1 MWRKNCGPHA
11 LTDLRQKLQEE
22 KAFFIIFPEG
32 GRSRTGSMMP
42 FKHGLG
48 MLVPETNVPVV
59 PCGLAGTFEALP
71 PHRKLQRPVAIKLI
85 IGHSLEF
92 ASTANY
98 RTGWSQIAQGVES
111 AVRNL
116 ATQ

>member
-1 MWRKNCGPHA
+1 
-11 LTDLRQKLQEE
+11 
-22 KAFFIIFPEG
+22 
-32 GRSRTGSMMP
+32 
-42 FKHGLG
+42 
-48 MLVPETNVPVV
+48 V

-71 PHRKLQRPVAIKLI
+71 PHRKLPRPVAIKLI
-85 IGHSLEF
+85 IGDTLEF
-92 ASTANY
+92 ASTAND